1 MCDQSGAERVGEI
14 IETSTVGFVAEC
26 DELHCLP
33 PLGSL
38 VRVRGAEGE
47 VIYAVVTYGE
57 TGSIDPG
64 RRVVRRGSADL
75 RDQAIYQRNPELR
88 HVLRS
93 VFSAAAI
100 AYRRGDRLSYLL
112 PPLPP
117 PLHFSVERVS
127 LPEAQEVTDQPRYF
141 AILAQYR
148 GEIPADQLLA
158 AHARYLYDVRQSDR
172 DWLER
177 AARELARIFKHD
189 YDRLVPLL
197 EALDPDLA

>member
-1 MCDQSGAERVGEI
+1 MSEQTAPERLGEV

-38 VRVRGAEGE
+38 VRVNGPADE

-64 RRVVRRGSADL
+64 RRVVRRGSPDL
-75 RDQAIYQRNPELR
+75 RDQEIYHQNPELR

-93 VFSAAAI
+93 IFTAAAI
-100 AYRRGDRLSYLL
+100 AYRREGRLSYLL

-117 PLHFSVERVS
+117 PLHYSVERVR
-127 LPEAQEVTDQPRYF
+127 PAEAREVTDQPRYF

-158 AHARYLYDVRQSDR
+158 AHVRHLYELREHDR

>member
-1 MCDQSGAERVGEI
+1 MSEQPESLRLGEV

-38 VRVRGAEGE
+38 VSVNGPEGD

-75 RDQAIYQRNPELR
+75 RDQAIYQQNPELR

-100 AYRRGDRLSYLL
+100 AYRRDDRLSYLL

-117 PLHFSVERVS
+117 PLHYSVERV
-127 LPEAQEVTDQPRYF
+127 PTTEAREVTDQPRYF
-141 AILAQYR
+141 PILAQYR

-158 AHARYLYDVRQSDR
+158 AHARHLYELRGHDR

>member
-1 MCDQSGAERVGEI
+1 MSDPSADRIGEI

-26 DELHCLP
+26 DELHRLP

-38 VRVRGAEGE
+38 VRVRGAHDEKL
-47 VIYAVVTYGE
+47 YAVVTYGE

-64 RRVVRRGSADL
+64 RRVVRRGSAEL
-75 RDQAIYQRNPELR
+75 RDQAIYQQNPELR

-93 VFSAAAI
+93 IFTAAAI
-100 AYRRGDRLSYLL
+100 AYRREGRLWHLL

-117 PLHFSVERVS
+117 PLHYSVERV
-127 LPEAQEVTDQPRYF
+127 PITEVREVTDQTRYF

-148 GEIPADQLLA
+148 GEVAADQLLA
-158 AHARYLYDVRQSDR
+158 AHARHLYEMRGGDR

-177 AARELARIFKHD
+177 AARELARIFKHE

-197 EALDPDLA
+197 EALDPDVA